1 MAKSKIQE
9 YASLEQQIRALTE
22 KRDSMQGDPGLQTEI
37 EFKDK
42 LEKLM
47 KEYEKTASDVMSILS
62 PEQAGKD
69 SSASTGGTRR
79 KRKLK
84 VYENPNTGETLKTRG
99 GNNKILKAWKEE
111 NGAEVVEGWL
121 VREED

>member
-9 YASLEQQIRALTE
+9 YSFLEQQIRALTE
-22 KRDSMQGDPGLQTEI
+22 KRDSMQNDPGLQTEI

-47 KEYEKTASDVMSILS
+47 KEYDKTAHDVVSILS
-62 PEQAGKD
+62 PEQIGKD
-69 SSASTGGTRR
+69 YSASTGGTRR

-84 VYENPNTGETLKTRG
+84 IYENPNTGETLKTRG
-99 GNNKILKAWKEE
+99 GNHKTLKAWKEE

-121 VREED
+121 IREED